1 MVPRKGREE
10 YKKLY
15 IVEERKT
22 AEEKLEKIEERREGR
37 GINVFK
43 VFKNCKR
50 FFLPFPNVKK
60 KKREMKKMGV
70 QQKN

>member
-43 VFKNCKR
+43 VFKHCKR
-50 FFLPFPNVKK
+50 FFLPFPKVKK

>member
-22 AEEKLEKIEERREGR
+22 AEEKLEKFKGKREKT
-37 GINVFK
+37 N
-43 VFKNCKR
+43 KNAVIR
-50 FFLPFPNVKK
+50 LTGENVK
-60 KKREMKKMGV
+60 E
-70 QQKN
+70 

>member
-37 GINVFK
+37 GREGIG
-43 VFKNCKR
+43 
-50 FFLPFPNVKK
+50 KK
-60 KKREMKKMGV
+60 EEP
-70 QQKN
+70 